1 MVPSFHTGMMRRG
14 LSGVG
19 TRTTYFSACV
29 GVCDWHTLLVMNSVT
44 LKAAD
49 LQRIGVSK
57 PYAHQI
63 ARGHSPSV
71 KMALRIMRGTGV
83 KLGPIANLTD
93 DQIAVLEAMH
103 G

>member
-1 MVPSFHTGMMRRG
+1 MR
-14 LSGVG
+14 LAVCIVG
-19 TRTTYFSACV
+19 TRTAYFFLLLAGMRSAYI
-29 GVCDWHTLLVMNSVT
+29 GGMNAPT
-44 LKAAD
+44 IKAAD

-63 ARGHSPSV
+63 VRGEGPSV
-71 KMALRIMRGTGV
+71 PMALRIFRELGV
-83 KLGPIANLTD
+83 KFGPIANLSD

>member
-1 MVPSFHTGMMRRG
+1 M
-14 LSGVG
+14 
-19 TRTTYFSACV
+19 SA
-29 GVCDWHTLLVMNSVT
+29 SPI
-44 LKAAD
+44 KAAD

-71 KMALRIMRGTGV
+71 KMALRIFRGLKV
-83 KLGPIANLTD
+83 KLGPIANLSAKE
-93 DQIAVLEAMH
+93 IAVLEKMH

>member
-1 MVPSFHTGMMRRG
+1 M
-14 LSGVG
+14 
-19 TRTTYFSACV
+19 
-29 GVCDWHTLLVMNSVT
+29 DTLT
-44 LKAAD
+44 IKAAD

-71 KMALRIMRGTGV
+71 AMALRIYRGLDV
-83 KLGPIANLTD
+83 KLGPVADLSD
-93 DQIAVLEAMH
+93 EEIAVLEKMH

>member
-1 MVPSFHTGMMRRG
+1 
-14 LSGVG
+14 
-19 TRTTYFSACV
+19 
-29 GVCDWHTLLVMNSVT
+29 MNT
-44 LKAAD
+44 APLKAAD

-71 KMALRIMRGTGV
+71 EMALRILRGTGV

-93 DQIAVLEAMH
+93 EQIAVLEAMQ

>member
-1 MVPSFHTGMMRRG
+1 
-14 LSGVG
+14 
-19 TRTTYFSACV
+19 
-29 GVCDWHTLLVMNSVT
+29 MNASP

-49 LQRIGVSK
+49 LRAIGISK

-71 KMALRIMRGTGV
+71 TMALRIWRGTNV
-83 KLGPIANLTD
+83 KLGPIAGLSD
-93 DQIAVLEAMH
+93 EEIAVLEKMH

>member
-1 MVPSFHTGMMRRG
+1 MGNVSI
-14 LSGVG
+14 
-19 TRTTYFSACV
+19 
-29 GVCDWHTLLVMNSVT
+29 
-44 LKAAD
+44 KAAD

-71 KMALRIMRGTGV
+71 EMALRILRGTGV
-83 KLGPIANLTD
+83 KLGPISGLSDAE
-93 DQIAVLEAMH
+93 IAVLEKMH

>member
-1 MVPSFHTGMMRRG
+1 M
-14 LSGVG
+14 G
-19 TRTTYFSACV
+19 TSTI
-29 GVCDWHTLLVMNSVT
+29 
-44 LKAAD
+44 KAAD

-71 KMALRIMRGTGV
+71 EMALRILRGTGV
-83 KLGPIANLTD
+83 KLGPIAGLSD
-93 DQIAVLEAMH
+93 DEIAVLEKMH